1 MLSGARFV
9 KLMFPDIGK
18 KRVPPGQRTPFKK
31 RQLMKSSA
39 SARQDASANSLP
51 DFELDLFGNLD
62 AAETERVEELI
73 SSLEDPFRPSPGC
86 AEEQEFLDLM
96 NKSYPNALFTRSIF
110 VSFSEKEDNYWKYDE
125 LGEVPEFRDWWEQAH
140 VLPSTAGVDT
150 ENMLVDNEEDPDTN
164 MDQVRSILASS
175 NWHADNHD

>member
-1 MLSGARFV
+1 M
-9 KLMFPDIGK
+9 
-18 KRVPPGQRTPFKK
+18 
-31 RQLMKSSA
+31 
-39 SARQDASANSLP
+39 
-51 DFELDLFGNLD
+51 
-62 AAETERVEELI
+62 
-73 SSLEDPFRPSPGC
+73 
-86 AEEQEFLDLM
+86 
-96 NKSYPNALFTRSIF
+96 
-110 VSFSEKEDNYWKYDE
+110 SFSEKEDNYWKYDE